1 MGAQHVAALGVKRV
15 LHGAGGVILRNVERL
30 EIVEIV
36 FNLRAVCHVKAHAV
50 KQFHHTLQGER
61 NGVQA
66 ACGLAARGQGY
77 VQGFGGELLLQF
89 GGGKSGALG
98 IIGSL
103 KTGFAFVDVCAY
115 GFFLFNG

>member
-1 MGAQHVAALGVKRV
+1 MV
-15 LHGAGGVILRNVERL
+15 LRNVQGL

-36 FNLRAVCHVKAHAV
+36 FNLGTVCHVKAHAV

-77 VQGFGGELLLQF
+77 VQGFGGEFLLQF
-89 GGGKSGALG
+89 CGGKGGALG
-98 IIGSL
+98 IVGSL
-103 KTGFAFVDVCAY
+103 KAGFTFVDVRAH